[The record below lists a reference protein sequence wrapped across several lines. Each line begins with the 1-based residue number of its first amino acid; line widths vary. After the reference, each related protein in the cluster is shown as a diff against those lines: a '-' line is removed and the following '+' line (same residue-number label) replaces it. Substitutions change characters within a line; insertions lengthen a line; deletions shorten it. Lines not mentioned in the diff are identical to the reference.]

1 MSQVRHKQQNVQH
14 MAGIIPIASL
24 ETDFETEIP
33 SVMHPYANQYSFIQK
48 AALEC
53 ATVGCKTI
61 WIVANDDVAPIIRK
75 NVGDY
80 VFDPVWA
87 FRNLSKFHNQ
97 LRREVPIY
105 YVPIHPKDRERRDS
119 NGWAALHGVAM
130 SRWVTSKISKWLVAD
145 KYYITFPMS
154 AYDFNALREHR
165 RSIIDKEKN
174 FYLTYNGKSVKDNLP
189 LPFTMFYKDYQK
201 CKVDVNRKTT
211 RTFSNFGT
219 FSEIDKAEKLP
230 LDERWSAR
238 KFDFSEV
245 YQEVGDKNAIKVEA
259 EWFYNTSIWDEYCAY
274 LGERGRTMRRPTKFL
289 TRTHKHDKIAYNQS
303 TIEGEE

>member
-1 MSQVRHKQQNVQH
+1 
-14 MAGIIPIASL
+14 
-24 ETDFETEIP
+24 
-33 SVMHPYANQYSFIQK
+33 
-48 AALEC
+48 
-53 ATVGCKTI
+53 
-61 WIVANDDVAPIIRK
+61 
-75 NVGDY
+75 
-80 VFDPVWA
+80 
-87 FRNLSKFHNQ
+87 
-97 LRREVPIY
+97 
-105 YVPIHPKDRERRDS
+105 
-119 NGWAALHGVAM
+119 
-130 SRWVTSKISKWLVAD
+130 
-145 KYYITFPMS
+145 
-154 AYDFNALREHR
+154 
-165 RSIIDKEKN
+165 
-174 FYLTYNGKSVKDNLP
+174 VKDNLP